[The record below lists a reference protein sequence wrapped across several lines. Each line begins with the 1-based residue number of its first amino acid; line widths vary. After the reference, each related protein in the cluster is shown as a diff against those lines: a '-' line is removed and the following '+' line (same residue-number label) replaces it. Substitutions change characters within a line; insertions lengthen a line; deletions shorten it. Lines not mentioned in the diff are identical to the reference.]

1 MGEVHLQHTIG
12 VTGTRPLPTNR
23 ESRSAS
29 AGKIDRITM
38 TNFKC
43 FEEQSIPL
51 AGINVLAGMN
61 ATGKSTVVQSLL
73 LLRQTGVGES
83 GKPESLNWRGSLVDL
98 GAFQDVVR
106 AGAERETIGLEAE
119 FSPSDSVGVEIGGA
133 ASGTAEMIDS
143 TGFAG
148 ASRTS
153 LYRPS
158 MFYLGADRLGPQK
171 TLPYPDREPER
182 QTPLGTSGE
191 LVLWY
196 LWDRRHQPVPAHVLH
211 VDERIRCLWQQVNA
225 WLGVISPGAA
235 VHFYREVD
243 VDRVRAGYSFVR
255 DEERP
260 GPFRATNAGFGLSYA
275 LPVIVALL
283 SARSDDLVMIEN
295 PEAHLHPAGQTK
307 LAELA
312 ARAAAA
318 GAQIILETH
327 SDHILDGIR
336 LAVRNGIINPE
347 QTAFHYFQR
356 TDLSVEVKTPSIRKD
371 GRLDFWPDGFFDQ
384 HERNLAAL
392 VAPR

>member
-1 MGEVHLQHTIG
+1 MGEVHLQHTID

-29 AGKIDRITM
+29 AGKIDRIAM

-51 AGINVLAGMN
+51 AGINILAGLN
-61 ATGKSTVVQSLL
+61 ATGKSTVLQSLL
-73 LLRQTGVGES
+73 LLRQTGVGEG
-83 GKPESLNWRGSLVDL
+83 GKPESLNWRDSLVDL
-98 GAFQDVVR
+98 GAFKGVLH
-106 AGAERETIGLEAE
+106 AGSERETIVLEVA
-119 FSPSDSVGVEIGGA
+119 FDSSDVVRIEIGRTDY
-133 ASGTAEMIDS
+133 GTQEMIDS
-143 TGFAG
+143 IGFAG
-148 ASRTS
+148 ASRAS

-158 MFYLGADRLGPQK
+158 MFYLSADRLGPQK
-171 TLPYPDREPER
+171 TLPDPDRGSGS
-182 QTPLGTSGE
+182 QTPLGRSGE
-191 LVLWY
+191 LVLSY
-196 LWDRRHQPVPAHVLH
+196 LGNQQHQPVPARMRHA
-211 VDERIRCLWQQVNA
+211 DERRGWLGEQVNA
-225 WLGVISPGAA
+225 WLGAISPGAE
-235 VHFYREVD
+235 VHIYRD
-243 VDRVRAGYSFVR
+243 LDIDRARAGISFLR
-255 DEERP
+255 EGERVT
-260 GPFRATNAGFGLSYA
+260 PFQANNVGFGLSYA

-283 SARSDDLVMIEN
+283 SARTDDLVMIEN

-336 LAVRNGIINPE
+336 LAVRNGIITPE

>member
-1 MGEVHLQHTIG
+1 M
-12 VTGTRPLPTNR
+12 
-23 ESRSAS
+23 
-29 AGKIDRITM
+29 IDSITM
-38 TNFKC
+38 MNFKC
-43 FEEQSIPL
+43 FEEQTVPL
-51 AGINVLAGMN
+51 SAVNVFAGLNGS
-61 ATGKSTVVQSLL
+61 GKSSVIQSLL
-73 LLRQTGVGES
+73 LLRQTRLS
-83 GKPESLNWRGSLVDL
+83 AAGKPESLRWHGTLVDL
-98 GAFQDVVR
+98 GSFRDALY
-106 AGAERETIGLEAE
+106 ERSDNDQIALE
-119 FSPSDSVGVEIGGA
+119 
-133 ASGTAEMIDS
+133 
-143 TGFAG
+143 TGFASSHRVSIVIG
-148 ASRTS
+148 ETDSGGVTLMEGEGFPSAHNSS
-153 LYRPS
+153 LYRDA

-171 TLPYPDREPER
+171 TLPFLDQEYESH
-182 QTPLGTSGE
+182 TPLGKGGE
-191 LVLWY
+191 FVLWY
-196 LWDRRHQPVPAHVLH
+196 LEKHDNRVVP
-211 VDERIRCLWQQVNA
+211 ERLRYVEAPKDTLLEQVTA
-225 WLGVISPGAA
+225 WLGVISPGVALRIDSMPNA
-235 VHFYREVD
+235 DLALASFSFSQEND
-243 VDRVRAGYSFVR
+243 VLSR
-255 DEERP
+255 
-260 GPFRATNAGFGLSYA
+260 PFRATNVGFGLSYA

-336 LAVRNGIINPE
+336 LAVRNGIIAPA